1 MAIKKHLISFASF
14 LLQSPVFTAA
24 LICSVLFYS
33 GIIQIKDRYRFS
45 CLFPLN
51 QIKIIEGRL
60 ASSPV
65 KSSSGTNIYSVIF
78 SVSNAYSGGIKVGKT
93 SCMGNVKLL
102 LPLEM
107 VESLYPGKNYTA
119 AKKGEGL
126 LFESGGYFFMSVECV
141 DNALPIFKVNDA
153 KILKSENGILSS
165 LYLLRA
171 RCRLAFKRLMYG
183 WGSAGGLL
191 LALLS
196 GAKEYIEPEVGNAFK
211 NAGLSHILALS
222 GMHLSLFGGIAFFLG
237 KKLSNRSSAELIQI
251 FAVIFFVWFA
261 GLSPSLFRA
270 FLSSLILFVN
280 SAMRMRRLKPL
291 SVLATCFLI
300 HLMIFPS
307 HLESAAFMLSYGALA
322 GIMSIGQLLRYFFG
336 RLLFPAASS
345 ALSES
350 AGAQIFTAPVTASL
364 FGKLMPIG
372 ILSSVTVSPII
383 VFFLYIGLAGTILCL
398 FMPFLCGTFS
408 VIMSCIYF
416 IIKELVLMFAK
427 APSIAFN

>member
-1 MAIKKHLISFASF
+1 MAIKKQLISFASF

-33 GIIQIKDRYRFS
+33 GIIQTKDRNHFS

-51 QIKIIEGRL
+51 EIKGIEGRL

-65 KSSSGTNIYSVIF
+65 KSSSGTDIYSANF
-78 SVSNAYSGGIKVGKT
+78 SVSHAYTGGIKAGKT
-93 SCMGNVKLL
+93 SCTGNVNLL
-102 LPLEM
+102 LPSGM
-107 VESLYPGKNYTA
+107 VESLYPGKNYTS
-119 AKKGEGL
+119 AKAGEGL
-126 LFESGGYFFMSVECV
+126 LFESGGHFFMSVECI
-141 DNALPIFKVNDA
+141 DNAMPLFRVNDA

-196 GAKEYIEPEVGNAFK
+196 GAKEYIESDVGNAFK

-237 KKLSNRSSAELIQI
+237 KKLSKRSTAELIQL

-280 SAMRMRRLKPL
+280 SAMKMRRIKPM
-291 SVLATCFLI
+291 SVLAACFLI

-345 ALSES
+345 AFSES
-350 AGAQIFTAPVTASL
+350 AGAQIFTAPITASL

-372 ILSSVTVSPII
+372 ILSSVAVSPLI

-398 FMPFLCGTFS
+398 FMPFLSGTFN